1 MKKHS
6 KNIQKEELR
15 NKIMGFGEKSVRKN
29 FFPDL
34 QHKTEEHKHGLKL
47 LNQVN
52 DAICFIDL
60 DTYQILDYNL
70 AFADYFALPNTNI
83 KGRIFLNLILNEN
96 VSLTKQTLEQ
106 IKLGSLEKLSLVL
119 KYEIQNADKIMVG
132 ETSFSLSRLG
142 GANFFIA
149 VVRDITDRVAAE
161 NRLKNMNVQLEK
173 KVEERTNKLKE
184 INAEL
189 EQFAYIVSHDLK
201 APLRGISQIAYWL
214 KNDFLSD
221 LEPEGLE
228 LLDMLMQRV
237 NILDQI
243 IAGIL
248 QYSRVGRTETDKELI
263 DLKEL
268 IDEVHSL
275 FDTNK
280 KFELQTKL
288 ENNFIIAH
296 KIRIEQVIQNLVD
309 NAIRYGDKE
318 KTIVTIESY
327 DLSNS
332 WKIIVRD
339 NGPGISKKYHDK
351 VFKIFQ
357 TLHPKEVNSTGIG
370 LSIIKKIIEL
380 YDGTIHIDSVLG
392 KGTSFIINIPKSQS

>member
-1 MKKHS
+1 M
-6 KNIQKEELR
+6 QKEELR

-34 QHKTEEHKHGLKL
+34 QYKTEEHKHGLKL

-70 AFADYFALPNTNI
+70 AFADYFALPNKNL
-83 KGRIFLNLILNEN
+83 KGRIFLNLINNEN
-96 VSLTKQTLEQ
+96 ASLTKQTLEQ
-106 IKLGSLEKLSLVL
+106 IKLGSLEKLSLIL
-119 KYEIQNADKIMVG
+119 KYEILNIDKLMIG

-142 GANFFIA
+142 DANFIIA
-149 VVRDITDRVAAE
+149 VVRDITDRVEAE
-161 NRLKNMNVQLEK
+161 NSLKNMNLELEK
-173 KVEERTNKLKE
+173 KVEERTKKLKE

-201 APLRGISQIAYWL
+201 APLRGISQLTYWL
-214 KNDFLSD
+214 KNDYLSD

-228 LLDMLMQRV
+228 LLEMLIQRV
-237 NILDQI
+237 NIMDQL

-268 IDEVHSL
+268 IDEVHT
-275 FDTNK
+275 FFNTNEN
-280 KFELQTKL
+280 FELLTKL
-288 ENNFIIAH
+288 ENNYIIAH
-296 KIRIEQVIQNLVD
+296 RIRIEQVIQNLVD

-327 DLSNS
+327 DLNNS

-339 NGPGISKKYHDK
+339 NGPGINKKYHDK
-351 VFKIFQ
+351 IFKIFQ
-357 TLHPKEVNSTGIG
+357 TLQPKEVNSTGIG

-380 YDGTIHIDSVLG
+380 YGGTIHIDSVLG
-392 KGTSFIINIPKSQS
+392 IGTSFIINIPKSQS